1 MARRESRYASATDVK
16 RIAPCDLDGAVRSL
30 FPKSAVYAAVFEA
43 MVNWTRRVK
52 LPSPGSWISTI
63 GDTDEI
69 RRDERGNA
77 LGGVRTLYTDAP
89 VSRLIAANPWD
100 ASPGTEVSLVA
111 ERAAYA
117 GRIGA
122 SVQL

>member
-1 MARRESRYASATDVK
+1 
-16 RIAPCDLDGAVRSL
+16 
-30 FPKSAVYAAVFEA
+30 
-43 MVNWTRRVK
+43 
-52 LPSPGSWISTI
+52 
-63 GDTDEI
+63 
-69 RRDERGNA
+69 
-77 LGGVRTLYTDAP
+77 